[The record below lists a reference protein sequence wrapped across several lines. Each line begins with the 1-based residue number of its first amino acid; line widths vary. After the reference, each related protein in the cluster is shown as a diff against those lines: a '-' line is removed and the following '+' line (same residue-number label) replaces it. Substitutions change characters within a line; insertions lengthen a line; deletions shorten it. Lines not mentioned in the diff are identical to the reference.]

1 MMTRFRMN
9 NMIKF
14 LRITIVFTVVCL
26 SQTTFAQH
34 ARFVESGV
42 ITYQK
47 RVNMYAKIKARVTDG
62 NNFMQQ
68 AYEQYRKT
76 QPQFNEYNYTLSFG
90 NNQSLFKPEGRSTN
104 TGGFFGTD
112 PTIDMGNVVHS
123 NLDNRQ
129 SISQKSIYEE
139 TFLVT
144 DSIRHIDWK
153 LTDEVREIAGY
164 HCRRANALVL
174 DSIYVV
180 AFYTDQI
187 PVTGGPESFAGL
199 PGMIL
204 GLALPYENTT
214 WFATKVEDK
223 SLREADLTAPQ
234 KGRAV
239 DRTGL
244 LSTIQSSLK
253 NWGSHADQII
263 KALML

>member
-1 MMTRFRMN
+1 MKT
-9 NMIKF
+9 
-14 LRITIVFTVVCL
+14 LRNTFALLLICFA
-26 SQTTFAQH
+26 QTGLAQH

-42 ITYQK
+42 VTYQK
-47 RVNMYAKIKARVTDG
+47 RVNMYAKIKAQITGD
-62 NNFMQQ
+62 NSFMQQ

-76 QPQFNEYNYTLSFG
+76 QPQFNEYDYTLAFG
-90 NNQSLFKPEGRSTN
+90 NNQSLYKPAGKPKQ
-104 TGGFFGTD
+104 TGGFFGND
-112 PTIDMGNVVHS
+112 PSIDMGNTVYA
-123 NLDNRQ
+123 NLTDWQ
-129 SISQKSIYEE
+129 SVSQKAVYEE
-139 TFLVT
+139 VFLVT
-144 DSIRHIDWK
+144 DSIRNINWK
-153 LTDEVREIAGY
+153 ITEEVREIAGY
-164 HCRRANALVL
+164 HCRRANALVM

-204 GLALPYENTT
+204 GLALPHENTT

-223 SLREADLTAPQ
+223 PVTASEIAAPT

-244 LSTIQSSLK
+244 QNTVQSSLK
-253 NWGSHADQII
+253 NWGSYADRII

>member
-1 MMTRFRMN
+1 MKILKN
-9 NMIKF
+9 
-14 LRITIVFTVVCL
+14 TIAIVLLCL
-26 SQTTFAQH
+26 SQVTFAQH

-76 QPQFNEYNYTLSFG
+76 QPQFNEYDYTLSFG
-90 NNQSLFKPEGRSTN
+90 NNRSLFKPDGKPKSS
-104 TGGFFGTD
+104 GGFFGTD
-112 PTIDMGNVVHS
+112 PTIDMGNTIYS
-123 NLDNRQ
+123 DLNDWQ
-129 SISQKSIYEE
+129 SVSQKSIYEE

-144 DSIRHIDWK
+144 DSIRQIDWK
-153 LTDEVREIAGY
+153 ITDEVREIAGF
-164 HCRRANALVL
+164 HCRRANALVM

-204 GLALPYENTT
+204 GVALPHENTT

-223 SLREADLTAPQ
+223 TVPSAEIAAPQ
-234 KGRAV
+234 RGRAV
-239 DRTGL
+239 NREGL
-244 LSTIQSSLK
+244 VSSIQSSLR
-253 NWGSHADQII
+253 NWGSHANQII

>member
-1 MMTRFRMN
+1 MSNTMKT
-9 NMIKF
+9 
-14 LRITIVFTVVCL
+14 LRNTFALLLICL
-26 SQTTFAQH
+26 AQTGLAQH

-42 ITYQK
+42 VTYQK
-47 RVNMYAKIKARVTDG
+47 RVNMFAKIKAQITGD
-62 NNFMQQ
+62 NSFMQQ

-76 QPQFNEYNYTLSFG
+76 QPQFNEYDYTLAFG
-90 NNQSLFKPEGRSTN
+90 NNQSLYKPAGKPRQ
-104 TGGFFGTD
+104 TGGFFGND
-112 PTIDMGNVVHS
+112 PSIDMGNTVYT
-123 NLDNRQ
+123 NLNDWQ
-129 SISQKSIYEE
+129 SISQKAVYEE

-153 LTDEVREIAGY
+153 ITEEVREIAGY
-164 HCRRANALVL
+164 HCRRANALVM

-204 GLALPYENTT
+204 GLALPHENTT

-223 SLREADLTAPQ
+223 PVPASQIAAPN
-234 KGRAV
+234 KGKAV
-239 DRTGL
+239 DRAGL
-244 LSTIQSSLK
+244 QNTVQSSLK
-253 NWGSHADQII
+253 NWGNYADRII

>member
-1 MMTRFRMN
+1 MMQL
-9 NMIKF
+9 
-14 LRITIVFTVVCL
+14 LRNILACALLCL
-26 SQTTFAQH
+26 SQAGFAQH

-47 RVNMYAKIKARVTDG
+47 RVNMYAKIKAQVTDG

-76 QPQFNEYNYTLSFG
+76 RPQFNEYDYTLSFG
-90 NNQSLFKPEGRSTN
+90 HNQSLFKPAGKPQN
-104 TGGFFGTD
+104 TGGFFGND
-112 PTIDMGNVVHS
+112 PSIDMGNTIYS
-123 NLDNRQ
+123 NLDNWQ
-129 SISQKSIYEE
+129 SVSQKSVYEE

-153 LTDEVREIAGY
+153 ITEEVREIAGY
-164 HCRRANALVL
+164 HCRRANALVM

-204 GLALPYENTT
+204 GVALPHENTT

-223 SLREADLTAPQ
+223 PVPGADIAPPK
-234 KGRAV
+234 KGKAV

-244 LSTIQSSLK
+244 QSTVQSSLK
-253 NWGSHADQII
+253 NWGSYADRIL